1 MTQIAQDTFSATIP
15 PLPYQ
20 TFVEYKIIAYDNFN
34 NSAVNDNQGV
44 FYHYTVIPEFSSVII
59 YVILLGATLVTAIII
74 IKKRKNH
81 FSRLALRIAM

>member
-15 PLPYQ
+15 ALPYQ

-34 NSAVNDNQGV
+34 NSAVSDNQGLS
-44 FYHYTVIPEFSSVII
+44 YHYTVIPEFSSVII
-59 YVILLGATLVTAIII
+59 FVILLGATLLTAII

-81 FSRLALRIAM
+81 FSPLAHRKAM